1 MKIILRPAARA
12 AGLDYYYTGKPCKHG
27 HDSLR
32 RSIGSMCVACE
43 NMFRVRYKAQRPLHN
58 TYKGMLTRCYNETH
72 NYYDYYGGRGI
83 SVCDRWFDPENG
95 YDNFVAD
102 MGTRPEGFTL
112 DRIDGDGNY
121 EPSNCRWADDATQ
134 NRNKSNTVLTGENLL
149 EIFRMRDAG
158 MTQQAIADHF
168 GVYRE
173 NVRYSLKNREKYI
186 EQGLGRSTQAAAGR
200 LSVL

>member
-1 MKIILRPAARA
+1 MKIISRQAAIA
-12 AGLDYYYTGKPCKHG
+12 AGLDYYYTGKPRKHG
-27 HDSLR
+27 HDSPR
-32 RSIGSMCVACE
+32 RRRGSMCVACE
-43 NMFRVRYKAQRPLHN
+43 HMWKDKYKALRPLYG
-58 TYKGMLTRCYNETH
+58 TYNGMMQRCYNDSH

-83 SVCDRWFDPENG
+83 SVCDRWFDPVDG

-121 EPSNCRWADDATQ
+121 EPSNCRWADAATQ
-134 NRNKSNTVLTGENLL
+134 NRNKSNTVLTGEDLL

-168 GVYRE
+168 KVYRE

-186 EQGLGRSTQAAAGR
+186 ARGLGSSTQAAAG
-200 LSVL
+200 